1 MLPTAVPIR
10 QPADAGL
17 SLLLRRRLKLLAEDC

>member
-1 MLPTAVPIR
+1 VFDNPPIGQVGTN

-17 SLLLRRRLKLLAEDC
+17 SLTVVASWM